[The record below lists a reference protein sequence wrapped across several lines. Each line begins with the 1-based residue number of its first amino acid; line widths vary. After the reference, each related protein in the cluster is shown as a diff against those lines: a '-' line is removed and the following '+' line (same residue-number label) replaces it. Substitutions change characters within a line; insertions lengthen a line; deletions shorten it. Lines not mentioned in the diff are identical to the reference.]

1 MYKHFAM
8 GQKELLD
15 PQNQNTATPGKST
28 CNRSFIS
35 KDNSI
40 DDPSQTTQEPMIY
53 RHLARYMVTFL
64 DAHLFLDK
72 SLLLA

>member
-8 GQKELLD
+8 GQKEFLG
-15 PQNQNTATPGKST
+15 PQNQNTATPGIST
-28 CNRSFIS
+28 DNQYFMP
-35 KDNSI
+35 KDTSI

-64 DAHLFLDK
+64 DAHLILDK
-72 SLLLA
+72 SLLLV

>member
-8 GQKELLD
+8 GQKELLGT
-15 PQNQNTATPGKST
+15 QNQNTATPGKST
-28 CNRSFIS
+28 GNRSFML

-40 DDPSQTTQEPMIY
+40 DDPSQTTQEPTIY

-64 DAHLFLDK
+64 DVYLFLDK
-72 SLLLA
+72 SLLLV